1 MSDFGRSFCHLKR
14 RVGQVRAAARLM
26 ISRHGGGWGLLRHAF
41 RRIREQGALTFLRV
55 SVARFRWGISV
66 FAPGKQELRLDRI
79 PSGRVGVMVHVFY
92 VDLWGEIETYLR
104 NIVYPYTLLISVVD
118 DRDREYLASRISTLK
133 SIQDVVIKK
142 VENRGRDIAPFLVSF
157 REEVLSLDYVCHIH
171 TKKSLFTGSDQKEWR
186 RYLFDALLGSAERVQ
201 SIISHLEQDEGL
213 GILYPETYRAIPYWG
228 HGWLSNKAI
237 GNSLARRLSI
247 SINPQGYIDY
257 PAGSMFWART
267 SALSGL
273 FSLNLRY
280 EDFPQEAGQ
289 KDGTLQHAIERLFV
303 LQAVASGFGYA
314 VILDGPEYR
323 TSSIPNRGCSVY
335 FENWAPFG
343 RTFDA
348 KSKDAQLISFDVFDT
363 LVLRPFLTPDGARRY
378 LEARVRRLFGLADF
392 FALRREAEIAAVR
405 LNGGSDA
412 AIEDIYARF
421 GEIVGDEKLAAK
433 LCALE
438 IQSEEDSLRA
448 RPAVAEALVRAVDS
462 GTRVIG
468 VSDMYL
474 PSLSIKKMLSDLGM
488 AQFAHL
494 YVSCETG
501 WRKDQ
506 GRAWTEIAS
515 VERVAPAGWLHVG
528 DNEHSDIQLPQE
540 FGMPH
545 PMPALRP
552 SALLELVPG
561 LRGLDATLRPENWL
575 EDLCIGLVANRFALL
590 SDVRPE
596 NLMDGVLLDD
606 PVDLGYTVYG
616 PVVFAFLVW
625 MSSKVIEDGVQN
637 LLFLSREG
645 HLLTKAFNLFA
656 KHIPALRNLRLE
668 YLLASR
674 LGCQIASI
682 DRPDGLD
689 KLFGG
694 RFKGDFAALVRARL
708 GQALGDAVLEG
719 LPQSLRKA
727 QVELPAVKREV
738 CAAVSKVFDRVK
750 EHARSAKDA
759 YLEYWTSLD
768 LQGASAVVDIG
779 FNGTIQKLLMG
790 LTEERLHGYY
800 FATTDRAYELGS
812 KGVFAK
818 GYYGA
823 SLNERNTDN
832 IMLRY
837 NLLLESVLTAP
848 SGQFQGF
855 TKAIGGKLSPMY
867 RADGISQREFNVLDR
882 CHAGTLAYIEDALNV
897 VGADVLDGHIN
908 PRLMEEG
915 LRRVATGQWSLGGL
929 RQFLYVEDD
938 YTGMGEIN
946 VAEYYSL
953 P

>member
-1 MSDFGRSFCHLKR
+1 MSDFGRSFSLLAR
-14 RVGQVRAAARLM
+14 LVGRVPAAARLM
-26 ISRHGGGWGLLRHAF
+26 ISRHGGGWGLLRYAF
-41 RRIREQGALTFLRV
+41 RRIREQGSLAFFRQ
-55 SVARFRWGISV
+55 SVARFRRGASV
-66 FAPGKQELRLDRI
+66 FAPGEQWLRLDRD

-92 VDLWGEIETYLR
+92 VDLWDEIETYLR
-104 NIVYPYTLLISVVD
+104 NIVHPYTLLISVVD
-118 DRDREYLASRISTLK
+118 DRDLEHLASRVSTLK
-133 SIQDVVIKK
+133 SIQEVVIKK

-157 REEVLSLDYVCHIH
+157 REEILGLDYVCHIH

-186 RYLFDALLGSAERVQ
+186 RYLFDALLGSAGRVQ
-201 SIISHLEQDEGL
+201 SIISHLERDKAL
-213 GILYPETYRAIPYWG
+213 GILYPETYRGIPYWG

-237 GNSLARRLSI
+237 GSSLAQRLSI
-247 SINPQGYIDY
+247 SIDPQGYIDY

-267 SALSGL
+267 SALSSL

-280 EDFPQEAGQ
+280 EDFPQESGQ
-289 KDGTLQHAIERLFV
+289 KDGTLQHAIERFFV

-314 VILDGPEYR
+314 VILDGAEYR
-323 TSSIPNRGCSVY
+323 TSSISTRGCNDY
-335 FENWAPFG
+335 FENWSPFG
-343 RTFDA
+343 RTFDV

-378 LEARVRRLFGLADF
+378 LEARVGRLFRLADF

-421 GEIVGDEKLAAK
+421 GEIVGDKELAAK
-433 LCALE
+433 LCAFE
-438 IQSEEDSLRA
+438 IQSEADSLRA
-448 RPAVAEALVRAVDS
+448 RPAVAEALAHAVAG

-474 PSLSIKKMLSDLGM
+474 PSLPIKKMLSDLGM

-506 GRAWTEIAS
+506 GSAWLEIAS
-515 VERVAPAGWLHVG
+515 AERVAPAGWLHVG

-545 PMPALRP
+545 PMPVLRP
-552 SALLELVPG
+552 SALLDLVPG
-561 LRGLDATLRPENWL
+561 LRGLSANLRPDNWL

-590 SDVRPE
+590 SDVKPE
-596 NLMDGVLLDD
+596 NLRDGVLLDD
-606 PVDLGYTVYG
+606 PVDLGYIVYG
-616 PVVFAFLVW
+616 PVVFAFLRW
-625 MSSKVIEDGVQN
+625 MLSTVIEDGVRN

-645 HLLTKAFNLFA
+645 HVLTKAFDLFA
-656 KHIPALRNLRLE
+656 KHIPALGDLRVE
-668 YLLASR
+668 YFLASR
-674 LGCQIASI
+674 LGCQIVSI
-682 DRPDGLD
+682 DRPGDLD

-694 RFKGDFAALVRARL
+694 RFKGDFATLVRARL
-708 GQALGDAVLEG
+708 GQVLGDVVLEE

-727 QVELPAVKREV
+727 HVELPAVKREV

-750 EHARSAKDA
+750 EHTRSAKDA

-768 LQGASAVVDIG
+768 LQGVSAVVDIG
-779 FNGTIQKLLMG
+779 FNGTIQKLLME
-790 LTEERLHGYY
+790 LTEEHLHGYY
-800 FATTDRAYELGS
+800 FATTDRADEHGS

-818 GYYGA
+818 GYYGT
-823 SLNERNTDN
+823 SLNERDADN
-832 IMLRY
+832 VMLRY

-848 SGQFQGF
+848 AGQFQGF
-855 TKAIGGKLSPMY
+855 TKAFDGKLSPVY
-867 RADGISQREFNVLDR
+867 RTDGISQREFDVLDR
-882 CHAGTLAYIEDALNV
+882 CHAGILTYIEDALDV
-897 VGADVLDGHIN
+897 VGANVLDGHIN
-908 PRLMEEG
+908 PHSMEEG
-915 LRRVATGQWSLGGL
+915 LRRIATGRWSIGEL